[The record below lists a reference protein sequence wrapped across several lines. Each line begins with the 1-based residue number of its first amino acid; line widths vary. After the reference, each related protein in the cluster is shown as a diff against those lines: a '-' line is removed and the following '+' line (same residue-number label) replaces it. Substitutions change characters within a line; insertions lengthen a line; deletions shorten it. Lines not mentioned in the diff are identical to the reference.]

1 MKMNEGLYEFLGRLD
16 AAVGNGLENCKIDQL
31 LGPNGCSKCPFG
43 TIICKLRSG
52 KALLREHLN
61 KDYESRKEDD

>member
-1 MKMNEGLYEFLGRLD
+1 MDEDLYEFLGRLD
-16 AAVGNGLENCKIDQL
+16 AAVGSGLEDCKL
-31 LGPNGCSKCPFG
+31 NKFVKCSKCPFG
-43 TIICKLRSG
+43 AIICKLRSG